1 MSNHVADTGVIE
13 LVELLCLAV
22 ESCRVADS
30 LVAVAVALQRIA
42 GVGTGADDL
51 AEVRHDAERLVGHG
65 VGCRQPGRAGQA
77 RPAMSP
83 ATPTSA
89 AVTEEV
95 EALCR
100 RLRLK

>member
-51 AEVRHDAERLVGHG
+51 AEVRHDAERLVAMVSG
-65 VGCRQPGRAGQA
+65 AA
-77 RPAMSP
+77 SLAEPAKRD
-83 ATPTSA
+83 
-89 AVTEEV
+89 
-95 EALCR
+95 R
-100 RLRLK
+100 R